1 LKNRPTHTEKDDR
14 KHTHTHT
21 HWHTPHAQDH
31 KVTTLDARRSSSSTE
46 ATTKLT
52 VEST

>member
-14 KHTHTHT
+14 KHT
-21 HWHTPHAQDH
+21 HTPHAQDH